1 MAYLY
6 LNDKKY
12 TNFKLELDYK
22 NGNSGWHRAP
32 IGFGAKMGRH
42 FMEEGGGITALVQP
56 DGYVHFDGNN
66 QSDGAFEEHVFW
78 PVYDEKGNDVSTLK
92 PYDETKWHHM
102 VMEVADGYVTVTVD
116 GFKYV
121 YEMALPSYYNGV
133 YIYLAANS
141 VWAEYKNIKIE
152 DYSEMYNSDDKG
164 WIPKREDIEY
174 DFEYREK
181 EENNSIW
188 SWIYKEL

>member
-1 MAYLY
+1 MCMR
-6 LNDKKY
+6 
-12 TNFKLELDYK
+12 
-22 NGNSGWHRAP
+22 WHFR
-32 IGFGAKMGRH
+32 
-42 FMEEGGGITALVQP
+42 
-56 DGYVHFDGNN
+56 
-66 QSDGAFEEHVFW
+66 
-78 PVYDEKGNDVSTLK
+78 
-92 PYDETKWHHM
+92 
-102 VMEVADGYVTVTVD
+102 
-116 GFKYV
+116 
-121 YEMALPSYYNGV
+121 SYYNGG